1 MRRALQIC
9 PNDHPPFLSI
19 CGGFH
24 EVLSDLEFDTTTVF
38 FESRGSQEDACKEAE
53 LPRLFVGHKDLP
65 HFVRDR
71 GSFDVILT
79 HRYKGYRVAL
89 PIASRVQIS
98 LAHEFGMFARR
109 RRRWRR
115 ILDRKRVLFAGV
127 STAVSEDISR
137 DIGTKTITLPNPVNV
152 KAMQSALISR
162 DAARSALGQKDTD
175 YLIGVIGRLHPK
187 KNPLL
192 AAKAF
197 RCASDELG
205 PEAKLIFVGDGE
217 LADRL
222 PETETVRVMG
232 FIPNVKRYM
241 RAFDLIVS
249 TSTPQEA
256 FGMSLIEAL
265 VARVPVICTDQP
277 GPREVL
283 GKAVRYVPDD
293 DSRALAAALIESKSE
308 VVLAVPNKGDKGYR
322 HVVDEFS
329 ISAVC
334 EKLRPLID

>member
-1 MRRALQIC
+1 MRSALQIC

-24 EVLSDLEFDTTTVF
+24 EVLTDLGFDTTTVF
-38 FESRGSQEDACKEAE
+38 FESRVSLEDAAKEIE
-53 LPRLFVGHKDLP
+53 LPRHFVGYKDLP
-65 HFVRDR
+65 PFVRNR

-89 PIASRVQIS
+89 PISSRVQIS

-109 RRRWRR
+109 RRRWRQK
-115 ILDRKRVLFAGV
+115 LDRKRVLFAGV

-137 DIGTKTITLPNPVNV
+137 NVGGECRTLPNPINV
-152 KAMQSALISR
+152 RAMQSVLIPR
-162 DAARSALGQKDTD
+162 DAARRALGQNNTD
-175 YLIGVIGRLHPK
+175 YLIGVVGRLHPK

-192 AAKAF
+192 AAQAF
-197 RCASDELG
+197 RCASNELG
-205 PEAKLIFVGDGE
+205 SEAKLIFVGDGE

-222 PETETVRVMG
+222 QCTETVRVMG
-232 FIPNVKRYM
+232 FIPNVRRYL

-249 TSTPQEA
+249 TSTPREA

-283 GKAVRYVPDD
+283 GEAARYVPDG
-293 DSRALAAALIESKSE
+293 DSRALTAALIEAKRAGSFT
-308 VVLAVPNKGDKGYR
+308 AADRADNGYR